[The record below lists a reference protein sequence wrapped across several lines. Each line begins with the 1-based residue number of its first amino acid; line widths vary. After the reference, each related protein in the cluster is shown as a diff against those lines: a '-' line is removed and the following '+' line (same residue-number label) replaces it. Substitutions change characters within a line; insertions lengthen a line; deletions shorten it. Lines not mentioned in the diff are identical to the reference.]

1 MEKKQ
6 RAALLPYT
14 AQLLVYAS
22 SAMAATI
29 AMMSISLTIRITR
42 PCHFYFTV
50 LIDNIAPMLDNRF
63 HMSIGHDPSSLIIR
77 NRTIAVIYRLMSC
90 RSDRSRIMK
99 ISKGTSAT

>member
-14 AQLLVYAS
+14 AQLLVYSS

-42 PCHFYFTV
+42 PCHFYFT
-50 LIDNIAPMLDNRF
+50 
-63 HMSIGHDPSSLIIR
+63 
-77 NRTIAVIYRLMSC
+77 
-90 RSDRSRIMK
+90 RSD
-99 ISKGTSAT
+99 